1 MVTVCLIAVMV
12 ASSCVADAPGSG
24 VVAIVLLIPADVP
37 VDAHDAEA
45 VLSESGTGHRRP
57 SSQICLSRTS
67 SSDWVRT
74 ERTGI
79 PTLTVPRWAAQAH
92 ITNPLAS
99 KWFGSPSNAWAR
111 RIYLPQGRMLELGSH
126 GATGPV
132 FGGSACRYLRRAG
145 TGPGLQ
151 RLSFPLKR
159 ELIGQEASTG

>member
-1 MVTVCLIAVMV
+1 MLVAGWMTVLN
-12 ASSCVADAPGSG
+12 APCGLFSPHA
-24 VVAIVLLIPADVP
+24 AILLA
-37 VDAHDAEA
+37 
-45 VLSESGTGHRRP
+45 
-57 SSQICLSRTS
+57 
-67 SSDWVRT
+67 
-74 ERTGI
+74 
-79 PTLTVPRWAAQAH
+79 
-92 ITNPLAS
+92 
-99 KWFGSPSNAWAR
+99 PSNAWAR